1 VDSVAGGITT
11 TFTDNEIIIT
21 NNFPSPF
28 NATPFNG
35 PSYLFS
41 GVTVTNVTID
51 SASSPD
57 FLGVPSFMAN
67 DIMVNFSGLSASDG
81 AQLILD
87 VTTTSASALYPEGK
101 NDGSRDQEDGEA
113 GKRTAPA
120 RGQAGAA
127 G

>member
-1 VDSVAGGITT
+1 MVDSVAGGITT

-87 VTTTSASALYPEGK
+87 VTTTSAVPEP
-101 NDGSRDQEDGEA
+101 STWA
-113 GKRTAPA
+113 
-120 RGQAGAA
+120 
-127 G
+127 